1 MNPVRGASSDWGSAP
16 IQWSD
21 NMVNDAMT
29 APMKAEA
36 HAKAPSSFD
45 VLFDKCFRGL
55 TYLFTLAMILLLFY
69 IVFRIGRQALPAV
82 SEYGLRFLAS
92 TTWDVNAGRFGI
104 LPEIWGTLYSS
115 ILALIVGGFFGI
127 TIAIFLTQ
135 DFLPYRIET
144 ALKNIV
150 ELLAA
155 IPSVVYGLW
164 GIYVLIPLLRPLA
177 DLLHD
182 NFGWIPFFST
192 SLSGP
197 GMFPASLV
205 LSIMILPTV
214 AAISQDALRSIPH
227 KTKEAAFGMGT
238 TRWEAILRVILP
250 TASGGIF
257 GALVLGFG
265 RALGET
271 MALAMLVGN
280 ANQISFSLFAPA
292 NTLAALLALNFPE
305 AGKHEASILMYAACV
320 LLFITL
326 IVNIIGASIIAKTGT
341 GVKK

>member
-1 MNPVRGASSDWGSAP
+1 MATEHPS
-16 IQWSD
+16 
-21 NMVNDAMT
+21 
-29 APMKAEA
+29 EA
-36 HAKAPSSFD
+36 YEHDGLAQPPSSGD
-45 VLFDKCFRGL
+45 ILFDKSFRAL
-55 TYLFTLAMILLLFY
+55 TCVFTWATILLLAY
-69 IVFRIGRQALPAV
+69 IVYKIGRQAIPAF
-82 SEYGLRFLAS
+82 STYGLGFLTS
-92 TTWDVNAGRFGI
+92 TTWDVNAHEFGI

-115 ILALIVGGFFGI
+115 FLALFVGGFFGI

-135 DFLPYRIET
+135 DFLPHKVELI
-144 ALKNIV
+144 LKNII

-164 GIYVLIPLLRPLA
+164 GIYVLIPLIRPLA
-177 DLLHD
+177 DFLHD
-182 NFGWIPFFST
+182 TLGWIPFFST

-197 GMFPASLV
+197 GMFPAALV

-214 AAISQDALRSIPH
+214 AAISQDAFRAIPH

-238 TRWEAILRVILP
+238 TRWEAILRVMLP

-280 ANQISFSLFAPA
+280 SNEISLSLFAPA

-305 AGKHEASILMYAACV
+305 AGELEASVLMYAACV
-320 LLFITL
+320 LLLITL
-326 IVNIIGASIIAKTGT
+326 LVNIAGAAIINRTGR
-341 GVKK
+341 GGR

>member
-1 MNPVRGASSDWGSAP
+1 MAAGTKINLNAP
-16 IQWSD
+16 ESL
-21 NMVNDAMT
+21 
-29 APMKAEA
+29 
-36 HAKAPSSFD
+36 AKPPTSGD
-45 VLFDKCFRGL
+45 ITFDKSFRAL
-55 TYLFTLAMILLLFY
+55 TQVFTWLTILLLGY
-69 IVFRIGRQALPAV
+69 IVYKIGGQAIPAMGKF
-82 SEYGLRFLAS
+82 GLSFLTS
-92 TTWDVNAGRFGI
+92 TTWDVNAQQFGI

-115 ILALIVGGFFGI
+115 LLALALGGFFGVA
-127 TIAIFLTQ
+127 IAIFLTQ
-135 DFLPYRIET
+135 DFLPHKIEVV
-144 ALKNIV
+144 LNRIV

-164 GIYVLIPLLRPLA
+164 GIFVLIPMIRPLA
-177 DLLHD
+177 EFLHS
-182 NFGWIPFFST
+182 NFSWLPFFST

-197 GMFPASLV
+197 GMFPAALV

-238 TRWEAILRVILP
+238 TRWEAILRVMLP

-280 ANQISFSLFAPA
+280 SNQISLSVFAPA

-305 AGKHEASILMYAACV
+305 AGPLEVSVLMYAACV
-320 LLFITL
+320 LMLITL
-326 IVNIIGASIIAKTGT
+326 AVNIIGAAIITRTGP
-341 GVKK
+341 GGGK